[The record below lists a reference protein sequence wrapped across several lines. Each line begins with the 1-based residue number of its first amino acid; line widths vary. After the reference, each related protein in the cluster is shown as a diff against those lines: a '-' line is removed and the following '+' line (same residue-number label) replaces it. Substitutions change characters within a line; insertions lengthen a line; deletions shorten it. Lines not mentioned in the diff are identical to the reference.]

1 MHAVHKCKFLRPL
14 RDPVRISDE
23 WQPSRFL
30 QCEETVMMAALP
42 VDSSD
47 F

>member
-1 MHAVHKCKFLRPL
+1 LRPL

-23 WQPSRFL
+23 WQPLRFH